1 MTREARLQVATDA
14 TSADSD
20 GKDNGPDW
28 SPVRAI
34 AILAWSWRQEL
45 NLQPTAYKAV
55 ALPLSYASERA
66 QVYAN
71 A

>member
-1 MTREARLQVATDA
+1 MARPQLATDCA
-14 TSADSD
+14 GSSEDQN
-20 GKDNGPDW
+20 DNGPDW
-28 SPVRAI
+28 NPVRAI